1 MPHYFLTFFFKFT
14 KPYKKDTGSAHR
26 LLISFL
32 QCAGVNAAGCRIAR
46 EVASE
51 GDALVAGGLSQCP
64 TYLNGGSKAAVQ
76 AEFKIQLDEFVKN
89 KVDFL
94 ICEVS
99 CFFLTLYILGKINTK
114 LSL

>member
-1 MPHYFLTFFFKFT
+1 M
-14 KPYKKDTGSAHR
+14 
-26 LLISFL
+26 
-32 QCAGVNAAGCRIAR
+32 QCAGINAAACKIAR

-51 GDALVAGGLSQCP
+51 GDGLVAGGLSQCP
-64 TYLNGGSKAAVQ
+64 TYLSGGSKEAVQ

-99 CFFLTLYILGKINTK
+99 ETHFCDKTK
-114 LSL
+114 NLL